1 MQTKRT
7 FNKTLNPENDVE
19 VYADWPEEED
29 NTDAVI
35 DRMLDFEKRH
45 PIGGSREL
53 LPVKK

>member
-19 VYADWPEEED
+19 VWADWPEEED

-35 DRMLDFEKRH
+35 DRMLDLEKRH
-45 PIGGSREL
+45 PIGGTDASSR
-53 LPVKK
+53 